1 MQIFINNNLEGHS
14 FILEAAEATDTIE
27 NVKYM
32 IQDIEGIPI
41 MPQSLI
47 FGSEPLEDKRALASY
62 NIQMFGPSYLLKI
75 PMLSLVILP
84 ERVREP

>member
-1 MQIFINNNLEGHS
+1 MQIFINNLEGHS
-14 FILEAAEATDTIE
+14 FILEAEATDTIE

-32 IQDIEGIPI
+32 IQDMEGIPI
-41 MPQSLI
+41 IQQSLI
-47 FGSEPLEDKRALASY
+47 FGSEPLEDERTLASY

-84 ERVREP
+84 ERVQEP